1 VKTFPLSPS
10 VSADG
15 RGVSDRSD
23 RAAIMG
29 EICERLVEW
38 SEMRSRREVHS
49 WLCRLAT
56 IGGDADSSEALWLY
70 LRISS
75 GDLSQ
80 LTASFSELGAVRH
93 RTKQAEQQEM
103 ERAVAVIQRHFP
115 ELAAALQSLTQH
127 FATPS
132 AVVVK
137 DFKIDK
143 QIAH

>member
-1 VKTFPLSPS
+1 
-10 VSADG
+10 
-15 RGVSDRSD
+15 
-23 RAAIMG
+23 
-29 EICERLVEW
+29 
-38 SEMRSRREVHS
+38 MRSRREVHS

-115 ELAAALQSLTQH
+115 ERAAALQSLTQH

>member
-1 VKTFPLSPS
+1 MKTLPLSPS

-15 RGVSDRSD
+15 RGVSDRSE

-127 FATPS
+127 FATPG

-143 QIAH
+143 QLAH

>member
-1 VKTFPLSPS
+1 VKTLPLSPS

-15 RGVSDRSD
+15 RGVSDRSE

-127 FATPS
+127 FATPG

-143 QIAH
+143 QLAH

>member
-1 VKTFPLSPS
+1 MKTFPLSPS

-15 RGVSDRSD
+15 RGVSDRSE